1 MNLIKIIR
9 EEADDMWQ
17 NLIQGDANIWLSHQ
31 MIVFDETPTKEVV
44 IKLIRDA
51 FKSGLVK
58 QESIDSWEDEVV
70 EYEADIIIRNILPYL
85 RIDLKE
91 GWLYYG
97 SYDNEVSKNHPGLSV
112 INYSEAK
119 DYLVNES
126 DFTWITDEPIN
137 PWSQY
142 SMIVFDEKPTR
153 EEINYYIELALNTR
167 KISNKDAWRITDRE
181 MDINSILNYIED
193 RGGVVLKIDQ
203 WDDLQYA
210 SVSYYNSFHNAIR
223 YSQLIN
229 KNLNESEEDEWAW
242 TKGPINP
249 WLGYDRIIMDTDITK
264 EEINTYIELAL
275 STRDIKYTFSW
286 QRGRE
291 EDLITIQNN
300 ITTKNGSVLHI
311 MNDSLSYCSYDFFI
325 SNYERMRYDTV
336 ATYKTIRLSELEKN
350 INESEEEDEW
360 AWAKESIF
368 VDEVNI
374 DDRIRVYNTGNEK
387 AFLNW
392 LGNYKQNYLNGE
404 YGDYIE
410 GTVTYESEDDFAL
423 SVKGKKYDVTIYFPF
438 KNHIESIE
446 SMDDYK
452 GLSLAYEIISKS

>member
-1 MNLIKIIR
+1 MNLRKIIR

-58 QESIDSWEDEVV
+58 KESIDSWEDEGV
-70 EYEADIIIRNILPYL
+70 ENEVDLIIRNVSPFL
-85 RIDLKE
+85 RIDLK

-97 SYDNEVSKNHPGLSV
+97 SYGDILSKNYPELRV

-126 DFTWITDEPIN
+126 EEINDFTWITDEPIN

-210 SVSYYNSFHNAIR
+210 SVSYYNSSHNAIK
-223 YSQLIN
+223 YSQLVN
-229 KNLNESEEDEWAW
+229 KNL
-242 TKGPINP
+242 
-249 WLGYDRIIMDTDITK
+249 
-264 EEINTYIELAL
+264 
-275 STRDIKYTFSW
+275 
-286 QRGRE
+286 
-291 EDLITIQNN
+291 
-300 ITTKNGSVLHI
+300 
-311 MNDSLSYCSYDFFI
+311 
-325 SNYERMRYDTV
+325 
-336 ATYKTIRLSELEKN
+336 
-350 INESEEEDEW
+350 NESEEEDEW

-423 SVKGKKYDVTIYFPF
+423 SVKVKKYDATIYFPF

>member
-1 MNLIKIIR
+1 MNLRKIIR

-17 NLIQGDANIWLSHQ
+17 NLIQGEANIWLSHQ
-31 MIVFDETPTKEVV
+31 MIIFDETPTKEVV

-58 QESIDSWEDEVV
+58 KESIDSWEGEGI
-70 EYEADIIIRNILPYL
+70 ENETNTIIRYESPYL
-85 RIDLKE
+85 RIDLEE

-97 SYDNEVSKNHPGLSV
+97 DKVSKNYPELSV

-126 DFTWITDEPIN
+126 EEINDFAWVMDEPVN

-142 SMIVFDEKPTR
+142 SMLIFDEEPTK
-153 EEINYYIELALNTR
+153 EEINHYIELALNTR
-167 KISNKDAWRITDRE
+167 KISNKESWEEGREQDILRILR
-181 MDINSILNYIED
+181 YI
-193 RGGVVLKIDQ
+193 RRYGRAILKIDQ
-203 WDDLQYA
+203 WDGLQYA
-210 SVSYYNSFHNAIR
+210 YRSYYNSSHNAIK

-229 KNLNESEEDEWAW
+229 KN
-242 TKGPINP
+242 
-249 WLGYDRIIMDTDITK
+249 
-264 EEINTYIELAL
+264 
-275 STRDIKYTFSW
+275 
-286 QRGRE
+286 
-291 EDLITIQNN
+291 
-300 ITTKNGSVLHI
+300 
-311 MNDSLSYCSYDFFI
+311 
-325 SNYERMRYDTV
+325 
-336 ATYKTIRLSELEKN
+336 
-350 INESEEEDEW
+350 INESEEDEW

-374 DDRIRVYNTGNEK
+374 GDRIRVYNTGDEK

-404 YGDYIE
+404 YGGYIE

-423 SVKGKKYDVTIYFPF
+423 SVKGKKYYANIYFPF

>member
-1 MNLIKIIR
+1 MNLRKIIR

-17 NLIQGDANIWLSHQ
+17 NLIQGEANIWLSHQ
-31 MIVFDETPTKEVV
+31 MIIFDETPTKEVV

-97 SYDNEVSKNHPGLSV
+97 SYGNEVSKNYPELSV

-126 DFTWITDEPIN
+126 DFKWITDEPIN

-210 SVSYYNSFHNAIR
+210 SVSYYNSSHNAIK
-223 YSQLIN
+223 YSQLVN
-229 KNLNESEEDEWAW
+229 KNL
-242 TKGPINP
+242 
-249 WLGYDRIIMDTDITK
+249 
-264 EEINTYIELAL
+264 
-275 STRDIKYTFSW
+275 
-286 QRGRE
+286 
-291 EDLITIQNN
+291 
-300 ITTKNGSVLHI
+300 
-311 MNDSLSYCSYDFFI
+311 
-325 SNYERMRYDTV
+325 
-336 ATYKTIRLSELEKN
+336 
-350 INESEEEDEW
+350 NESEEEDEW

-392 LGNYKQNYLNGE
+392 LGNYYKQNYLNGE

-410 GTVTYESEDDFAL
+410 GTITYESEDDFAL
-423 SVKGKKYDVTIYFPF
+423 SVKGKKYDATIYFPF

-446 SMDDYK
+446 HMDDYK